1 MLTNLYQS
9 RYEIQCALFHNNLNF
24 LVFFSLCVAVS
35 SRKNKWTQ
43 RPFNGVVFCYDWIVF
58 FSVNGN
64 HFFFSGHTTK
74 RDSPKKKTQKITKQL
89 RKSVFSV
96 SIWCMVQKQKGLC
109 WRTDRIWVF
118 SGFLSKKIKN
128 KKIKNKK
135 KKKLKKIKK
144 KK

>member
-1 MLTNLYQS
+1 MYRTILHSSNVADCLHTNTDNLYQS

-43 RPFNGVVFCYDWIVF
+43 RPFN
-58 FSVNGN
+58 
-64 HFFFSGHTTK
+64 GHTTK

-109 WRTDRIWVF
+109 WRTDRI
-118 SGFLSKKIKN
+118 
-128 KKIKNKK
+128 
-135 KKKLKKIKK
+135 
-144 KK
+144 